1 MKMKRYII
9 ACLLAGSGAL
19 MTSCGDY
26 LDIVPDNV
34 ISLEEIFKTRKGA
47 EEFLNT
53 AYATLPREWD
63 PTDGCAAICD
73 EMDFPWAEYE
83 ENSINE
89 GGMSP
94 SKGWRQKWGGYYK
107 AIRTAA
113 TFISHID
120 MCQDVN
126 ITDKLKAQYKA
137 EARFLRAYYYFCI
150 FRWYGPFVIM
160 PEVEVD
166 VGGSIDEM
174 SIPRSSVDECVQ
186 YIYNEL
192 EKACNEGLP
201 DWYEESTDYGRAT
214 ITAARAI
221 QSRLLLYAASPL
233 YNGNTDY
240 ANFKDQDGN
249 QLVNQTYSDKKWQDA
264 AKASKA
270 FIDRYTDRFALYT
283 ENKED
288 GSIDPYAS
296 YQQLFLTG
304 WNNEIIWARNNC
316 SFWSFEA
323 NAPRFCN
330 GWSGWDPTQNIV
342 DDYFT
347 SKGLPISDEPYAD
360 KDPDYTTEGTC
371 ATTIGYAPKGTSNM
385 YVNRESRFYVS
396 ICFDNSKWVA
406 TKNAATC
413 ELYFGGNTGH
423 TGKTRNYSTTGYI
436 LRKYSNPSVDWK
448 NSQNVSNRQ
457 QALFR
462 LAEIYLNYAEALN
475 ECEARDVDEVLKY
488 VNKVRERAGLPGY
501 GDGPEFIMLKSK
513 EKEAIRE
520 LIRRERRI
528 ELAFENHRFYDVRRW
543 KIMEETDKCI
553 YGLNISA
560 TRPLFYQVIK
570 TEDRPHDFKY
580 YLWPIPQSEI
590 YKNKRLVQN
599 PGWQAID

>member
-166 VGGSIDEM
+166 VDGSIDEM

-264 AKASKA
+264 AKAAKA

-347 SKGLPISDEPYAD
+347 SKGLPIADEPYAD

-475 ECEARDVDEVLKY
+475 ECDEVLKY

>member
-1 MKMKRYII
+1 M
-9 ACLLAGSGAL
+9 LPGS
-19 MTSCGDY
+19 
-26 LDIVPDNV
+26 V
-34 ISLEEIFKTRKGA
+34 
-47 EEFLNT
+47 
-53 AYATLPREWD
+53 
-63 PTDGCAAICD
+63 TDG
-73 EMDFPWAEYE
+73 
-83 ENSINE
+83 
-89 GGMSP
+89 
-94 SKGWRQKWGGYYK
+94 
-107 AIRTAA
+107 
-113 TFISHID
+113 
-120 MCQDVN
+120 
-126 ITDKLKAQYKA
+126 L
-137 EARFLRAYYYFCI
+137 
-150 FRWYGPFVIM
+150 
-160 PEVEVD
+160 
-166 VGGSIDEM
+166 
-174 SIPRSSVDECVQ
+174 
-186 YIYNEL
+186 
-192 EKACNEGLP
+192 
-201 DWYEESTDYGRAT
+201 
-214 ITAARAI
+214 
-221 QSRLLLYAASPL
+221 
-233 YNGNTDY
+233 
-240 ANFKDQDGN
+240 
-249 QLVNQTYSDKKWQDA
+249 
-264 AKASKA
+264 
-270 FIDRYTDRFALYT
+270 
-283 ENKED
+283 
-288 GSIDPYAS
+288 
-296 YQQLFLTG
+296 
-304 WNNEIIWARNNC
+304 
-316 SFWSFEA
+316 
-323 NAPRFCN
+323 
-330 GWSGWDPTQNIV
+330 GWDPTQNIV

-347 SKGLPISDEPYAD
+347 SKGLPIADEPYAD
-360 KDPDYTTEGTC
+360 KDPDYTTAGTC

-580 YLWPIPQSEI
+580 YLWPIPQS
-590 YKNKRLVQN
+590 RDL
-599 PGWQAID
+599 

>member
-1 MKMKRYII
+1 
-9 ACLLAGSGAL
+9 
-19 MTSCGDY
+19 
-26 LDIVPDNV
+26 
-34 ISLEEIFKTRKGA
+34 
-47 EEFLNT
+47 
-53 AYATLPREWD
+53 
-63 PTDGCAAICD
+63 
-73 EMDFPWAEYE
+73 
-83 ENSINE
+83 
-89 GGMSP
+89 MSP

-166 VGGSIDEM
+166 VDGSIDEM

-264 AKASKA
+264 AKAAKA

-347 SKGLPISDEPYAD
+347 SKGLPIADEPYAD

>member
-166 VGGSIDEM
+166 VDGSIDEM

-201 DWYEESTDYGRAT
+201 DWYEESTDY
-214 ITAARAI
+214 
-221 QSRLLLYAASPL
+221 
-233 YNGNTDY
+233 

-264 AKASKA
+264 AKAAKA

-347 SKGLPISDEPYAD
+347 SKGLPIADEPYAD

>member
-1 MKMKRYII
+1 M
-9 ACLLAGSGAL
+9 
-19 MTSCGDY
+19 
-26 LDIVPDNV
+26 
-34 ISLEEIFKTRKGA
+34 
-47 EEFLNT
+47 
-53 AYATLPREWD
+53 
-63 PTDGCAAICD
+63 
-73 EMDFPWAEYE
+73 
-83 ENSINE
+83 
-89 GGMSP
+89 
-94 SKGWRQKWGGYYK
+94 
-107 AIRTAA
+107 
-113 TFISHID
+113 
-120 MCQDVN
+120 
-126 ITDKLKAQYKA
+126 
-137 EARFLRAYYYFCI
+137 
-150 FRWYGPFVIM
+150 
-160 PEVEVD
+160 
-166 VGGSIDEM
+166 
-174 SIPRSSVDECVQ
+174 
-186 YIYNEL
+186 
-192 EKACNEGLP
+192 P

-347 SKGLPISDEPYAD
+347 SKGLPIADEPYAD

-553 YGLNISA
+553 YGLNIFA